1 MEQWHG
7 LQLPYTSKGLRESK
21 GWERNGSRGKT
32 KTNSGKQAGHAL
44 LYDAMLAGVII
55 AAVVATASRVHS
67 V

>member
-21 GWERNGSRGKT
+21 GWEKNRSRGKRNM
-32 KTNSGKQAGHAL
+32 NSGKQAGYAL
-44 LYDAMLAGVII
+44 LYDAMLAAVII